1 MCKNRK
7 IKWDRRCFL
16 KSAMIGGAVLAFEN
30 SALAVSLRRSKKKK
44 GEKTEIL
51 IHKKERCPVC
61 GMFVTPYPKWLTQ
74 IQFKDG
80 THHSFDGM
88 KCLFRYYFT
97 PEKFNPDGLKKPI
110 SRILVR
116 DYYNLEFID
125 HDKAIYVVGSD
136 VYGPMGH
143 EVIPFGDKKA
153 AETFLGEHFGLR
165 LYRFDQVTIPLL
177 DKLDASKKKVNLEG
191 VP

>member
-1 MCKNRK
+1 MCNKLK
-7 IKWDRRCFL
+7 AKCDRRFFF
-16 KSAMIGGAVLAFEN
+16 KFAIIGSAVLTFEN
-30 SALAVSLRRSKKKK
+30 STLAISLRRSKKKK
-44 GEKTEIL
+44 GKKTDIQ

-61 GMFVTPYPKWLTQ
+61 GMFVTPFPKWLTQ

-80 THHSFDGM
+80 THHTFDGM

-97 PEKFNPDGLKKPI
+97 PEKFNPDGLKKTI
-110 SRILVR
+110 NRILVR

-125 HDKAIYVVGSD
+125 HDKAIYVVGSN

-153 AETFLGEHFGLR
+153 AETFLSEHVGLR
-165 LYRFDQVTIPLL
+165 LYRFDQVTIQLL
-177 DKLDASKKKVNLEG
+177 DRLDASKKKVSLEG
-191 VP
+191 IP